1 MKDVNKLVS
10 MANQIGDFFQ
20 SQPEGKAASGIA
32 DHIAKFWSRPM
43 KEPIFAHMAAGGA
56 GVHPLVATALRA
68 LMENAT
74 LPPRGAGQAPG
85 RPDKPRTIDPELEK
99 SGLNNAIP
107 DNANLGKATTS
118 H

>member
-10 MANQIGDFFQ
+10 MANQIGDFFK
-20 SQPEGKAASGIA
+20 SQPQDKAASGIA

-68 LMENAT
+68 LMDNVT
-74 LPPRGAGQAPG
+74 MPQRGADQAPG
-85 RPDKPRTIDPELEK
+85 RPDKPRTIDPEMEK

-107 DNANLGKATTS
+107 DNANLGKAANT